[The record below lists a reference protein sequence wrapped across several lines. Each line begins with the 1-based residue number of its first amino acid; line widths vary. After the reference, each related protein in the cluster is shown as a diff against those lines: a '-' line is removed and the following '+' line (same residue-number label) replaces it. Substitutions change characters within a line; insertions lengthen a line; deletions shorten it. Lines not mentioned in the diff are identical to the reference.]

1 MEVRDFLKPNS
12 EDAFAVYLRKQ
23 SLYISL
29 FVTMILCIFGCGPKL
44 PDLVEVAYNDLPDQL
59 DFNIHVK
66 PILSDKCFSC
76 HGPDQAKLQ
85 AGLRLDEE
93 KSATTVL
100 PNSSG
105 NIAIVSGSLK
115 SSEVYHRII
124 SEDPDYMMPT
134 PESNLALTT
143 QEKAI
148 IIKWIEDGAEYK
160 PHWAF
165 QKPIKSE
172 LPKVKNVNWTSNSID
187 NFILKRIEAEG
198 LEPAARAEKETLL
211 RRLSFDLTGL
221 PPSAEEIDHFV
232 NDQSLD
238 AFEKQVDRLLAS
250 PHYGEK
256 MAIDWMDLAR
266 YSDTH
271 GYQVDYYRDVSPW
284 RDWVI
289 QSFNENMSYDQFITW
304 QLAGDLL
311 PNASREQILATTFNR
326 LHPQNLEGGIVDEEY
341 RVEYVADRTSVV
353 GTGIMGMSLACAKCH
368 DHKFDPISQKNFY
381 EMFSF
386 FNNVNESGQLSW
398 DNSTPVPA
406 MLMPD
411 EQEEEIIEFLNSL
424 VDEKL
429 ETVQVKETE
438 AKDAAVAWI
447 EQEGYK
453 SIKKT
458 IPTRGLQGYFD
469 LDNNLQNKVN
479 RRQVGKMDRQNSPK
493 EVPVYAEG
501 YRDRGLQLDGDAWLG
516 LDGVG
521 VFQRKDAFSVGLW
534 VKLPED
540 LEEGVIFHKCSGGKI
555 YNYKGYLLQLKDNK
569 LQMVLAHTHPDNAI
583 IKTSL
588 VDAPKD
594 EWVHLMMTYDGSSKA
609 SGVKLFINGQ
619 EANTETSVD
628 NLYKDIVFF
637 NIIESAVNLPP
648 EPSLQV
654 GARWRGTGIRGA
666 HVDEVIVYGAQLS
679 ALEVLQIVDPE
690 SIETIISR
698 DHEQLSASQKELLYE
713 YYVHNLS
720 SSYDVASE
728 NLREARSVLFD
739 TIEQVKELM
748 VMKEM
753 KEPRQAYILERGL
766 YDNHGEEVFPN
777 TPESILPWKLEYPK
791 NRLGLAKWLT
801 DPAHPLT
808 ARVAVNRYW
817 QNFFGRGI
825 VASTE
830 DFGNQGSLPTHPEL
844 LDWLAIEFIDSGWDV
859 KALHKLIVMSSTYK
873 QSSKASEE
881 LVRVDSENKFLARG
895 PKVRLSSEMMRDNAL
910 AASGLLNKEIGGE
923 SVKPY
928 QPDGLWSM
936 NSGRYERDKGDKLY
950 RRSLYSIWKR
960 TVPNP
965 TLYTFDQP
973 DREVCTVRR
982 QRTNTPL
989 QALVL
994 LNDPTYLEA
1003 CKVIGERINK
1013 EGATPSSIAN
1023 AYKRITG
1030 TDVDHEQLRLLVDL
1044 QKKEYEIFRKDSKKK
1059 KGWIEAGDFEIDRS
1073 LDTDMTAAN
1082 AIVASVI
1089 LNSDASITK
1098 R

>member
-1 MEVRDFLKPNS
+1 M
-12 EDAFAVYLRKQ
+12 A
-23 SLYISL
+23 
-29 FVTMILCIFGCGPKL
+29 CGPKL
-44 PDLVEVAYNDLPDQL
+44 PDLIEVAYNDLPDQL

-93 KSATTVL
+93 ESATSVL

-105 NIAIVSGSLK
+105 NIAIVAGSLK
-115 SSEVYHRII
+115 SSEVYHRIM
-124 SEDPDYMMPT
+124 SEDPEYMMPT
-134 PESNLALTT
+134 PESNLELTT

-160 PHWAF
+160 LHWAF
-165 QKPIKSE
+165 QKPTKSE
-172 LPKVKNVNWTSNSID
+172 LPKVENINWTSNPID
-187 NFILKRIEAEG
+187 NFILKRLENEG
-198 LEPAARAEKETLL
+198 LQPAARAEKETLL

-221 PPSAEEIDHFV
+221 PPSTAEIDAFV
-232 NDQSLD
+232 NDQSPD

-289 QSFNENMSYDQFITW
+289 ESFNENMPYSDFIEW
-304 QLAGDLL
+304 QLAGDLM
-311 PNASREQILATTFNR
+311 PNPTKEQILATTFNR

-341 RVEYVADRTSVV
+341 RVEYVADRVSIV
-353 GTGIMGMSLACAKCH
+353 GTGLMGLSLACAKCH
-368 DHKFDPISQKNFY
+368 DHKFDPISQKNFF
-381 EMFSF
+381 EMYSF
-386 FNNVNESGQLSW
+386 FNNVNESGQIPW
-398 DNSTPVPA
+398 EGSTPVPT
-406 MLMPD
+406 LLLT
-411 EQEEEIIEFLNSL
+411 ERKQQEIIDYLDQI
-424 VDEKL
+424 VTD
-429 ETVQVKETE
+429 
-438 AKDAAVAWI
+438 
-447 EQEGYK
+447 K
-453 SIKKT
+453 SIVYSSAKENARLDAKNWLSSNAYQK
-458 IPTRGLQGYFD
+458 IKNGIARNGLQAKFSLNG
-469 LDNNLQNKVN
+469 NLKNSMNSSQI
-479 RRQVGKMDRQNSPK
+479 GKMDREFSAK
-493 EVPVYAEG
+493 EVPDFTEG
-501 YRDRGLQLDGDAWLG
+501 KEGKGLLLDGDAWLD
-516 LDGVG
+516 LDKVG
-521 VFQRKDAFSVGLW
+521 VFQRKDAFSIGIW
-534 VKLPED
+534 VNIPKD
-540 LEEGVIFHKCSGGKI
+540 VQEGVIFHK
-555 YNYKGYLLQLKDNK
+555 NKGARLHSYRGYHLYLKDNK
-569 LQMVLAHTHPDNAI
+569 LQLMLAHTWPDNAI
-583 IKTSL
+583 VEYSIE
-588 VDAPKD
+588 DMPKD
-594 EWVHLMMTYDGSSKA
+594 VWTHLTMTYDGSSMA
-609 SGVKLFINGQ
+609 SGLNLYMNGVKL
-619 EANTETSVD
+619 ETSIEVD
-628 NLYKDIVFF
+628 NLYKDIIFF
-637 NIIESAVNLPP
+637 DMEDRIYPDPV
-648 EPSLQV
+648 EPGLQV
-654 GARWRGTGIRGA
+654 GARWRGVGIPDA
-666 HVDEVIVYGAQLS
+666 KVDDIVVYDSELS
-679 ALEVLQIVDPE
+679 QLEVLQLAKPDAVE
-690 SIETIISR
+690 
-698 DHEQLSASQKELLYE
+698 KLLDKTYD
-713 YYVHNLS
+713 NLS
-720 SSYDVASE
+720 VSDILILE
-728 NLREARSVLFD
+728 NHYVSTQSKEVNEGGQELKKARAILFD
-739 TIEQVKELM
+739 SIEQVKEIM

-753 KEPRQAYILERGL
+753 EEPRQTFILNRGL
-766 YDNHGEEVFPN
+766 YDSYGEEVFPN
-777 TPESILPWKLEYPK
+777 VPEHVLSWSDSLPK

-801 DPAHPLT
+801 EKDHPLT

-817 QNFFGRGI
+817 QNYFGSGLVRT
-825 VASTE
+825 TE

-873 QSSKASEE
+873 QSSQASEE
-881 LVRVDSENKFLARG
+881 LLQVDSDNKLLARG

-910 AASGLLNKEIGGE
+910 VASGLLNREIGGE

-928 QPDGLWSM
+928 QPEGLWIM
-936 NSGRYERDKGDKLY
+936 NSGAYERDKGDKLY

-1013 EGATPSSIAN
+1013 EGATPSSIAK

-1030 TDVDHEQLRLLVDL
+1030 TEVDQEQLKLLVDL
-1044 QKKEYEIFRKDSKKK
+1044 QKQEYEIFKSDGKKK